1 MGVFLAV
8 FGIMLVV
15 VLAMSVGFIA
25 QRKTISGSCGGIS
38 ALGMDK
44 ACDCKDPCDERK
56 AKIAA
61 EEKAAAKRAAKEKLW
76 QDNRIDS

>member
-1 MGVFLAV
+1 MGLFFAV

-25 QRKTISGSCGGIS
+25 QGKSIGGSCGGIS

-44 ACDCKDPCDERK
+44 ACDCDDPCDAKKARLAKAER
-56 AKIAA
+56 A
-61 EEKAAAKRAAKEKLW
+61 EKLKEW
-76 QDNRIDS
+76 QNNRIDL